1 MPRII
6 ILNTDLRL
14 SAQVPASTK
23 AGLAARPPAQ
33 AAEGEHGP
41 GADHG
46 GHQGRGR
53 QAEPQEDRAQAVK
66 EQCARGFEEAE
77 TGGCHSRGESCEE

>member
-33 AAEGEHGP
+33 AAEGEHGE

-53 QAEPQEDRAQAVK
+53 EAEPQEDRAQAIK
-66 EQCARGFEEAE
+66 EQCARGFEEEEASWR
-77 TGGCHSRGESCEE
+77 HSGGESCEE